1 MSPHLEILTTARG
14 LSRDMKKGS
23 GMSDELVKR
32 LQSGNTNHVDAD
44 IWMSE
49 AAARISALEDALAKA
64 DELAGAVD
72 HERNMVCQD
81 FGMQQKC
88 AETVDSTL
96 TAYRQARDATR

>member
-1 MSPHLEILTTARG
+1 
-14 LSRDMKKGS
+14 
-23 GMSDELVKR
+23 MSDDGEWIEGAILDDWR
-32 LQSGNTNHVDAD
+32 ARD
-44 IWMSE
+44 E
-49 AAARISALEDALAKA
+49 AKDARISALEDALAKA